1 MEALKK
7 HKITHLSANNI
18 NTFITSPA
26 EWVMNYIYKLPY
38 STSAAAERGKYIEKA
53 LFHILGMGVSV
64 DKVVEQQ
71 TYFFIETCKEMK
83 IDEEEY
89 LKEKDF
95 VQRAIKVLPKHLSK
109 FGKIV
114 GYQNKIGYNYKGI
127 DIIGYTDF
135 DFELPDGSPLI
146 LDLKTTKK
154 IKVSVGHKIAQHI
167 YKTATN
173 KPNKLFYVQV
183 LKKDE
188 KVMEYELTDEDN
200 VKIPILILQAIENMN
215 YFCSL
220 ANSKDDFKRLITP
233 NPDDWKWNDE
243 TKLKARKDIW
253 GF

>member
-7 HKITHLSANNI
+7 HKITHLSASNI

-26 EWVMNYIYKLPY
+26 EWVMSYIYKLPY
-38 STSAAAERGKYIEKA
+38 SSSAAAERGKYIEKA
-53 LFHILGMGVSV
+53 LFHILGNGESV
-64 DKVVEQQ
+64 DKVIEEQS
-71 TYFFIETCKEMK
+71 YFFAETCKEMK
-83 IDEEEY
+83 INEEEY
-89 LKEKDF
+89 LKEKEF

-109 FGKIV
+109 FGKII

-135 DFELPDGSPLI
+135 DFELHDGSPLI
-146 LDLKTTKK
+146 LDLKTSKK
-154 IKVSVGHKIAQHI
+154 LNVSVGHKIAQHI

-215 YFCSL
+215 YLCSL

>member
-53 LFHILGMGVSV
+53 LFHILGNGVPV
-64 DKVVEQQ
+64 DKVIEEQS
-71 TYFFIETCKEMK
+71 YFFAETCKEMK
-83 IDEEEY
+83 IDKEEY
-89 LKEKDF
+89 LKEKEF
-95 VQRAIKVLPKHLSK
+95 VQRAIKVLPEHLSK

-114 GYQNKIGYNYKGI
+114 GYQKKIGYNYKGI

-135 DFELPDGSPLI
+135 DFELPDGSPLV

-233 NPDDWKWNDE
+233 NPDDWKWSKD
-243 TKLKARKDIW
+243 KIKARKDIW

>member
-7 HKITHLSANNI
+7 HKITHLSASNI
-18 NTFITSPA
+18 NTFITNPA

-38 STSAAAERGKYIEKA
+38 SSSAAAERGKYIEKA
-53 LFHILGMGVSV
+53 LFHILGNGESV
-64 DKVVEQQ
+64 DKVIEEQ

-83 IDEEEY
+83 INEEEY
-89 LKEKDF
+89 LKEKYF
-95 VQRAIKVLPKHLSK
+95 VQRAIKVLPEHLSK

-146 LDLKTTKK
+146 LDLKTSKQ
-154 IKVSVGHKIAQHI
+154 IKVLVGHKIAQHI

-183 LKKDE
+183 LTKSE

-233 NPDDWKWNDE
+233 NPDDWKWSKD
-243 TKLKARKDIW
+243 KIKARKDIW

>member
-1 MEALKK
+1 MEAFRK
-7 HKITHLSANNI
+7 HKIKHISASNI
-18 NTFITSPA
+18 NTFITNPA
-26 EWVMNYIYKLPY
+26 EWVINYIYKLPFP
-38 STSAAAERGKYIEKA
+38 SSAAAERGKYIEKA
-53 LFHILGMGVSV
+53 LFHILGNGVSV
-64 DKVVEQQ
+64 EKALEEQ
-71 TYFFIETCKEMK
+71 TYFFAETCKEMK
-83 IDEEEY
+83 VPEEEY
-89 LKEKDF
+89 LKEKEF
-95 VQRAIKVLPKHLSK
+95 VEKAIKILPKHLSK
-109 FGKIV
+109 FGKIT

-154 IKVSVGHKIAQHI
+154 INVSTGHKIAQHI

-173 KPNKLFYVQV
+173 KPNKLFYVKV
-183 LKKDE
+183 LKTKE
-188 KVMEYELTDEDN
+188 EVEEYELTDEDN
-200 VKIPILILQAIENMN
+200 VKIPLLIHQAIENMN
-215 YFCSL
+215 YLCSL

>member
-1 MEALKK
+1 MEGLKK
-7 HKITHLSANNI
+7 HKITHLSASNS

-26 EWVMNYIYKLPY
+26 QWVINYIYKLPY

-53 LFHILGMGVSV
+53 LFHILGNGVPV
-64 DKVVEQQ
+64 DKVIEEQS
-71 TYFFIETCKEMK
+71 YFFAETCKEMK

-95 VQRAIKVLPKHLSK
+95 VQRAIKILPKHLSK

-114 GYQNKIGYNYKGI
+114 GYQNKIRYNYKDI
-127 DIIGYTDF
+127 DIISYTDF
-135 DFELPDGSPLI
+135 DFELPDGSPLV

-183 LKKDE
+183 LKENE

-233 NPDDWKWNDE
+233 NPDDWKWSKDKIN
-243 TKLKARKDIW
+243 ARKDIC

>member
-7 HKITHLSANNI
+7 HKITHISASNI
-18 NTFITSPA
+18 NTFITNPA
-26 EWVMNYIYKLPY
+26 EWVINYIYKQPF
-38 STSAAAERGKYIEKA
+38 SSSAAAERGKYIEKA
-53 LFHILGMGVSV
+53 LFHILGNGVSV
-64 DKVVEQQ
+64 DKVVEEQ

-95 VQRAIKVLPKHLSK
+95 VQRAIKVLPEHLSK

-114 GYQNKIGYNYKGI
+114 GYQKKIGYNYKGI

-135 DFELPDGSPLI
+135 DFELPDGSPLV
-146 LDLKTTKK
+146 LDLKTTKQ
-154 IKVSVGHKIAQHI
+154 IKVLVGHKIAQHI

-173 KPNKLFYVQV
+173 KPNKLFYIKV
-183 LKKDE
+183 LQKDE

-200 VKIPILILQAIENMN
+200 VKIPILIHQAIENMN
-215 YFCSL
+215 YLCSL
-220 ANSKDDFKRLITP
+220 ANTKDDFKRLITP
-233 NPDDWKWNDE
+233 NPDDWKWNNE
-243 TKLKARKDIW
+243 SKLKARKDIW

>member
-1 MEALKK
+1 MEAFRK
-7 HKITHLSANNI
+7 HKIKHISASNI
-18 NTFITSPA
+18 NTFITNPA
-26 EWVMNYIYKLPY
+26 EWVINYIYKLPFP
-38 STSAAAERGKYIEKA
+38 SSAAAERGKYIEKA
-53 LFHILGMGVSV
+53 LFHILGNGVSV
-64 DKVVEQQ
+64 EKALEEQ
-71 TYFFIETCKEMK
+71 TYFFAETCKEMK
-83 IDEEEY
+83 VDKEEY
-89 LKEKDF
+89 LKEKEF
-95 VQRAIKVLPKHLSK
+95 VEKAIKILPKHLSK
-109 FGKIV
+109 FGKIT

-154 IKVSVGHKIAQHI
+154 INVSTGHKIAQHI

-173 KPNKLFYVQV
+173 KPNKLFYVKV
-183 LKKDE
+183 LKTKE
-188 KVMEYELTDEDN
+188 EVEEYELTDEDN
-200 VKIPILILQAIENMN
+200 VKIPLLIHQAIENMN
-215 YFCSL
+215 YLCSL

>member
-1 MEALKK
+1 MEAFRK
-7 HKITHLSANNI
+7 HKIKHISASNI
-18 NTFITSPA
+18 NTFITNSA
-26 EWVMNYIYKLPY
+26 EWVINYIYKLPFP
-38 STSAAAERGKYIEKA
+38 SSAAAERGKYIEKA
-53 LFHILGMGVSV
+53 LFHILGNGVSV
-64 DKVVEQQ
+64 EKALEEQ
-71 TYFFIETCKEMK
+71 TYFFAETCKEMK
-83 IDEEEY
+83 VDKEEY
-89 LKEKDF
+89 LKEKEF
-95 VQRAIKVLPKHLSK
+95 VEKAIKILPKHLSK
-109 FGKIV
+109 FGKIT

-154 IKVSVGHKIAQHI
+154 INVSTGHKIAQHI

-173 KPNKLFYVQV
+173 KPNKLFYVKV
-183 LKKDE
+183 LKTKE
-188 KVMEYELTDEDN
+188 EVEEYELTDEDN
-200 VKIPILILQAIENMN
+200 VKIPLLIHQAIENMN
-215 YFCSL
+215 YLCSL

>member
-1 MEALKK
+1 MEAFRK
-7 HKITHLSANNI
+7 HKIKHISASNI
-18 NTFITSPA
+18 NTFITNSA
-26 EWVMNYIYKLPY
+26 EWVINYIYKLPFP
-38 STSAAAERGKYIEKA
+38 SSAAAERGKYIEKA
-53 LFHILGMGVSV
+53 LFHILGNGVSV
-64 DKVVEQQ
+64 EKALEEQ
-71 TYFFIETCKEMK
+71 TYFFAETCKEMK
-83 IDEEEY
+83 VPEEEY
-89 LKEKDF
+89 LKEKEF
-95 VQRAIKVLPKHLSK
+95 VEKAIKILPKHLSK
-109 FGKIV
+109 FGKIT

-154 IKVSVGHKIAQHI
+154 INVSTGHKIAQHI

-173 KPNKLFYVQV
+173 KPNKLFYVKV
-183 LKKDE
+183 LKTKE
-188 KVMEYELTDEDN
+188 EVQEYELTDEDN
-200 VKIPILILQAIENMN
+200 VKIPLLIHQAIENMN
-215 YFCSL
+215 YLCSL

>member
-1 MEALKK
+1 MEAFKK
-7 HKITHLSANNI
+7 HKITHLSASNI
-18 NTFITSPA
+18 NTFITNPA
-26 EWVMNYIYKLPY
+26 EWVIHYIYKLSFP
-38 STSAAAERGKYIEKA
+38 SSAAAERGKYIEKA
-53 LFHILGMGVSV
+53 LFHILGNGESV
-64 DKVVEQQ
+64 DKVIEEQS
-71 TYFFIETCKEMK
+71 YFFAETCKEMK
-83 IDEEEY
+83 IDKEEY
-89 LKEKDF
+89 LKEKEF
-95 VQRAIKVLPKHLSK
+95 VQRAIKVLPEHLSK

-146 LDLKTTKK
+146 LDLKTSKQ

-183 LKKDE
+183 LTKSE

-233 NPDDWKWNDE
+233 NPDDWKWSKD
-243 TKLKARKDIW
+243 KIKARKDIW